1 MDINYYTYLQ
11 TLLHF
16 TIGLITILNPIA
28 AAAIMISSSSSEVT
42 QGEINIISKKA
53 AMTVLFASLV
63 TVLLG
68 NGIFELFGINTSSIM
83 VIGGVI
89 LLIMSINMV
98 QGKRAE
104 TNHSTEESE
113 AIISKEDISVIPI
126 GIPIL
131 FGPGVISTLIIF
143 KTKSL
148 DIMDMV
154 LLVISILIS
163 VVIVYLTLKNAIF
176 LTKLLGV
183 TGIKIMTR
191 IMGLIVGAIASQFI
205 IYGIKILWASA

>member
-1 MDINYYTYLQ
+1 
-11 TLLHF
+11 
-16 TIGLITILNPIA
+16 
-28 AAAIMISSSSSEVT
+28 
-42 QGEINIISKKA
+42 
-53 AMTVLFASLV
+53 MTVLFASLV
-63 TVLLG
+63 TILLG

-104 TNHSTEESE
+104 TNHSREESE

-143 KTKSL
+143 KTKSI

-154 LLVISILIS
+154 LLVISILIC
-163 VVIVYLTLKNAIF
+163 VALVYLTLKNAIF

-205 IYGIKILWASA
+205 IYGIKMLWASA